1 MTTLFKTLKD
11 DWSISATVAGFL
23 AVLISYSGP
32 LIIFFQAAQKAE
44 VSNAMMVSWI
54 WGISIGAAV
63 AGIFLS
69 IKFKVPV
76 ITAWSAP
83 GTALLVTLFPHISL
97 NEAIAAYITT
107 AIVIF
112 FIGITG
118 YFDKLLKWIPQD
130 VAAGMMAGILF
141 QFGVGLF
148 TASDSMPIIVFSMLL
163 IFLIAKRLTPRYAM
177 IWVLITGIVLSLALG
192 KMNPVTF
199 DFNLAIPQWIT
210 PEWTWNATLNLTL
223 PLILVSL
230 TGQFL
235 PGMAIMRLSGYDT
248 PAKPII
254 TATSIAS
261 LAVACVGG
269 ITIVLASITAA
280 LCMGKDAHELK
291 EKRYI
296 AGIANGLFYILGGL
310 FAGSIVMLFSL
321 LPKELVAALAGLAL
335 LGAIAT
341 NISAAMKSDEHR
353 DAALITFLAT
363 ASGMHFLGLSSVFW
377 GICIGVIAHLIL
389 SKKPTLTPS
398 DTQFVPNVQALD
410 QPVQNIQLQN
420 IQPKDDRSSPQTTS
434 SSIISKAN
442 GS

>member
-1 MTTLFKTLKD
+1 MATLFKTLKN

-32 LIIFFQAAQKAE
+32 LIIFFQAAQRAH
-44 VSNAMMVSWI
+44 VSTDMMVSWI

-63 AGIFLS
+63 SGIYLS
-69 IKFKVPV
+69 IKYKTPV

-83 GTALLVTLFPHISL
+83 GTALLVTLFPNVSL
-97 NEAIAAYITT
+97 NEAVAAYITS

-112 FIGITG
+112 LIGITG

-141 QFGVGLF
+141 QFGIGLF
-148 TASDSMPIIVFSMLL
+148 TASDSMPFIVFSML
-163 IFLIAKRLTPRYAM
+163 IVFLIAKRLMPRYTM
-177 IWVLITGIVLSLALG
+177 IWVLAAGVLLSLILG
-192 KMNPVTF
+192 KMNPVDVSF
-199 DFNLAIPQWIT
+199 SLAIPQWIS
-210 PEWTWNATLNLTL
+210 PEWTWNSTLNLAV

-235 PGMAIMRLSGYDT
+235 PGMAIMKLSGYDT

-254 TATSIAS
+254 TVTSIAS

-296 AGIANGLFYILGGL
+296 AGIANGIFYILGGL

-341 NISAAMKSDEHR
+341 NISVAMKNDNQR

-363 ASGMHFLGLSSVFW
+363 ASGMHFLGLGSIFW
-377 GICIGVIAHLIL
+377 GICIGVIAHFI
-389 SKKPTLTPS
+389 LTP
-398 DTQFVPNVQALD
+398 
-410 QPVQNIQLQN
+410 
-420 IQPKDDRSSPQTTS
+420 RSTS
-434 SSIISKAN
+434 ATN
-442 GS
+442 

>member
-1 MTTLFKTLKD
+1 MATLFKTLKN

-32 LIIFFQAAQKAE
+32 LIIFFQAAQRAH
-44 VSNAMMVSWI
+44 VSTDMMVSWI

-63 AGIFLS
+63 SGIYLS
-69 IKFKVPV
+69 IKYKTPV

-83 GTALLVTLFPHISL
+83 GTALLVTLFPNVSL
-97 NEAIAAYITT
+97 NEAIAAYITS

-112 FIGITG
+112 LIGVTG

-141 QFGVGLF
+141 QFGIGLF
-148 TASDSMPIIVFSMLL
+148 TASDSMPFIVFSML
-163 IFLIAKRLTPRYAM
+163 IVFLIAKRLMPRYTM
-177 IWVLITGIVLSLALG
+177 IWVLAAGVLLSLILG
-192 KMNPVTF
+192 KMNPVDVSF
-199 DFNLAIPQWIT
+199 SLAIPKWID
-210 PEWTWNATLNLTL
+210 PEWTWNSTLNLAV

-235 PGMAIMRLSGYDT
+235 PGMAIMKLSGYDT

-254 TATSIAS
+254 TVTSIAS

-296 AGIANGLFYILGGL
+296 AGIANGIFYILGGL

-341 NISAAMKSDEHR
+341 NISVAMKNDNQR

-377 GICIGVIAHLIL
+377 GICIGVIAHFI
-389 SKKPTLTPS
+389 LTP
-398 DTQFVPNVQALD
+398 
-410 QPVQNIQLQN
+410 
-420 IQPKDDRSSPQTTS
+420 RSTS
-434 SSIISKAN
+434 AIN
-442 GS
+442 

>member
-1 MTTLFKTLKD
+1 MATLFKTLKN

-32 LIIFFQAAQKAE
+32 LIIFFQAAQRAH
-44 VSNAMMVSWI
+44 VSTDMMVSWI
-54 WGISIGAAV
+54 WGISIGAAIS
-63 AGIFLS
+63 GIYLS
-69 IKFKVPV
+69 IKYKTPV

-83 GTALLVTLFPHISL
+83 GTALLVTLFPNISL
-97 NEAIAAYITT
+97 NEAVAAYITST
-107 AIVIF
+107 IVIF
-112 FIGITG
+112 LIGITG

-141 QFGVGLF
+141 QFGISLF
-148 TASDSMPIIVFSMLL
+148 TASDSMPLIVFSML
-163 IFLIAKRLTPRYAM
+163 IVFLIAKRLMPRYTM
-177 IWVLITGIVLSLALG
+177 IWVLAAGVLLSLILG
-192 KMNPVTF
+192 KMNPV
-199 DFNLAIPQWIT
+199 DVSFNLAIPQWIS
-210 PEWTWNATLNLTL
+210 PEWTWNSTLNLAV

-235 PGMAIMRLSGYDT
+235 PGMAIMKLSGYDT

-296 AGIANGLFYILGGL
+296 AGIANGIFYILGGL

-341 NISAAMKSDEHR
+341 NISVAMKNDGQR
-353 DAALITFLAT
+353 DAALITFLAS

-377 GICIGVIAHLIL
+377 GICIGVIAHFIL
-389 SKKPTLTPS
+389 TLRSTPA
-398 DTQFVPNVQALD
+398 TN
-410 QPVQNIQLQN
+410 
-420 IQPKDDRSSPQTTS
+420 
-434 SSIISKAN
+434 
-442 GS
+442 

>member
-1 MTTLFKTLKD
+1 MTNLLKTLKD
-11 DWSISATVAGFL
+11 DWSLSATVAGFL

-32 LIIFFQAAQKAE
+32 LIIFFQAAQKAN
-44 VSNAMMVSWI
+44 VAPNMMISWI

-69 IKFKVPV
+69 IKYKVPV

-83 GTALLVTLFPHISL
+83 GTALLVTLFPNISL
-97 NEAIAAYITT
+97 HEAVAAYIT
-107 AIVIF
+107 AALVIL
-112 FIGITG
+112 FIGLSG
-118 YFDKLLKWIPQD
+118 YFDKLLKWIPPSI
-130 VAAGMMAGILF
+130 AAAMMAGILF
-141 QFGVGLF
+141 QFGLGLF
-148 TASDSMPIIVFSMLL
+148 TATDSMPLIVFGMVLV
-163 IFLIAKRLTPRYAM
+163 FLISKRVSPRYSM
-177 IWVLITGIVLSLALG
+177 VWVLLSGVLLSVLLG
-192 KMNPVTF
+192 KMNPVTV
-199 DFNLAIPQWIT
+199 DFSLAIPQWIS
-210 PEWTWNATLNLTL
+210 PEWSINGMLNFAI

-235 PGMAIMRLSGYDT
+235 PGMAIMKLSGYDT
-248 PAKPII
+248 SAKPII

-291 EKRYI
+291 DKRYI

-335 LGAIAT
+335 LGAIGT
-341 NISAAMKSDEHR
+341 NVSVAMKDESER

-377 GICIGVIAHLIL
+377 GICIGIIAHLLL
-389 SKKPTLTPS
+389 SKPKPEPA
-398 DTQFVPNVQALD
+398 VPHTISL
-410 QPVQNIQLQN
+410 
-420 IQPKDDRSSPQTTS
+420 SQTE
-434 SSIISKAN
+434 SK
-442 GS
+442 

>member
-1 MTTLFKTLKD
+1 MATLFKTLKN

-32 LIIFFQAAQKAE
+32 LIIFFQAAQRAH
-44 VSNAMMVSWI
+44 VSIDMMVSWI
-54 WGISIGAAV
+54 WGISIGAAIS
-63 AGIFLS
+63 GIYLS
-69 IKFKVPV
+69 IKYKTPV

-83 GTALLVTLFPHISL
+83 GTALLVTLFPNISL
-97 NEAIAAYITT
+97 NEAVAAYITS

-112 FIGITG
+112 LIGITG

-141 QFGVGLF
+141 QFGISLF
-148 TASDSMPIIVFSMLL
+148 TASDSMPLIVFSML
-163 IFLIAKRLTPRYAM
+163 IVFLIAKRLMPRYTM
-177 IWVLITGIVLSLALG
+177 IWVLAAGVLLSLILG
-192 KMNPVTF
+192 KMNPV
-199 DFNLAIPQWIT
+199 DVSFNLAIPQWIS
-210 PEWTWNATLNLTL
+210 PEWTWNSTLNLAV

-235 PGMAIMRLSGYDT
+235 PGMAIMKLSGYDT

-296 AGIANGLFYILGGL
+296 AGIANGIFYILGGL

-341 NISAAMKSDEHR
+341 NISVAMKNDGQR
-353 DAALITFLAT
+353 DAALITFLAS

-377 GICIGVIAHLIL
+377 GICIGVIAHFI
-389 SKKPTLTPS
+389 LTP
-398 DTQFVPNVQALD
+398 
-410 QPVQNIQLQN
+410 
-420 IQPKDDRSSPQTTS
+420 RSTPAT
-434 SSIISKAN
+434 N
-442 GS
+442 

>member
-1 MTTLFKTLKD
+1 MSRMEALPMATLFKTLKE

-32 LIIFFQAAQKAE
+32 LIIFFQAAQKAQ
-44 VSNAMMVSWI
+44 VSTTMMISWI

-63 AGIFLS
+63 AGIYLS
-69 IKFKVPV
+69 IRYKTPV

-97 NEAIAAYITT
+97 NEAVAAYITS
-107 AIVIF
+107 AVVIF
-112 FIGITG
+112 LIGITG

-141 QFGVGLF
+141 QFGLGLF
-148 TASDSMPIIVFSMLL
+148 TATDSMPMIVFGMLFV
-163 IFLIAKRLTPRYAM
+163 FLIAKRLTPRYAM
-177 IWVLITGIVLSLALG
+177 IWVLLSGVLLSLLLG
-192 KMNPVTF
+192 KINPVSVNF
-199 DFNLAIPQWIT
+199 QLAIPQFIG
-210 PEWTWNATLNLTL
+210 PEWTWNSTLNLAI

-230 TGQFL
+230 SGQFL
-235 PGMAIMRLSGYDT
+235 PGMAIMKLSGYDT

-254 TATSIAS
+254 SATSIAS

-296 AGIANGLFYILGGL
+296 AGIANGIFYILGGL

-321 LPKELVAALAGLAL
+321 LPKELIAALAGLAL

-341 NISAAMKSDEHR
+341 NISVAMKNEANR

-377 GICIGVIAHLIL
+377 GICIGIIAHLL
-389 SKKPTLTPS
+389 LNKPRQDTATQPS
-398 DTQFVPNVQALD
+398 TQRTN
-410 QPVQNIQLQN
+410 
-420 IQPKDDRSSPQTTS
+420 S
-434 SSIISKAN
+434 
-442 GS
+442 

>member
-1 MTTLFKTLKD
+1 MATLFKTLKN

-32 LIIFFQAAQKAE
+32 LIIFFQAAQRAH
-44 VSNAMMVSWI
+44 VSTDMMVSWI

-63 AGIFLS
+63 SGIYLS
-69 IKFKVPV
+69 IKYKTPV

-83 GTALLVTLFPHISL
+83 GTALLVTLFPNISL
-97 NEAIAAYITT
+97 NEAVAAYITS

-112 FIGITG
+112 LIGITG

-141 QFGVGLF
+141 QFGISLF
-148 TASDSMPIIVFSMLL
+148 TASDSMPLIVFSML
-163 IFLIAKRLTPRYAM
+163 IVFLIAKRLMPRYTM
-177 IWVLITGIVLSLALG
+177 IWVLAAGVLLSLILG
-192 KMNPVTF
+192 KMNPV
-199 DFNLAIPQWIT
+199 DVSFNLAIPQWIS
-210 PEWTWNATLNLTL
+210 PEWTWNSTLNLAV

-235 PGMAIMRLSGYDT
+235 PGMAIMKLSGYDT

-261 LAVACVGG
+261 LAVACTGG

-296 AGIANGLFYILGGL
+296 AGIANGIFYILGGL

-341 NISAAMKSDEHR
+341 NISVAMKNDGQR
-353 DAALITFLAT
+353 DAALITFLAS

-377 GICIGVIAHLIL
+377 GICIGVIAHFI
-389 SKKPTLTPS
+389 LTP
-398 DTQFVPNVQALD
+398 
-410 QPVQNIQLQN
+410 
-420 IQPKDDRSSPQTTS
+420 RSTPAT
-434 SSIISKAN
+434 N
-442 GS
+442 

>member
-1 MTTLFKTLKD
+1 MATLLKTLKN

-32 LIIFFQAAQKAE
+32 LIIFFQAAQRAH
-44 VSNAMMVSWI
+44 VSTDMMVSWI

-63 AGIFLS
+63 SGIYLS
-69 IKFKVPV
+69 IKYKTPV

-97 NEAIAAYITT
+97 NEAVAAYITS
-107 AIVIF
+107 AVVIF
-112 FIGITG
+112 LIGVTG

-141 QFGVGLF
+141 QFGIGLF
-148 TASDSMPIIVFSMLL
+148 TASDSMPFIVFSML
-163 IFLIAKRLTPRYAM
+163 IVFLIAKRLMPRYTM
-177 IWVLITGIVLSLALG
+177 IWVLAAGVLLSLILG
-192 KMNPVTF
+192 KMNPVDVSF
-199 DFNLAIPQWIT
+199 SLAIPQWIS
-210 PEWTWNATLNLTL
+210 PEWTWNSTLNLAV

-235 PGMAIMRLSGYDT
+235 PGMAIMKLSGYDT

-254 TATSIAS
+254 TVTSIAS

-296 AGIANGLFYILGGL
+296 AGIANGIFYILGGL

-341 NISAAMKSDEHR
+341 NISVAMRNESQR

-377 GICIGVIAHLIL
+377 GICIGVIAHFI
-389 SKKPTLTPS
+389 LTP
-398 DTQFVPNVQALD
+398 
-410 QPVQNIQLQN
+410 
-420 IQPKDDRSSPQTTS
+420 RSTPATH
-434 SSIISKAN
+434 
-442 GS
+442 

>member
-1 MTTLFKTLKD
+1 MATLFKTLKN

-32 LIIFFQAAQKAE
+32 LIIFFQAAQRAH
-44 VSNAMMVSWI
+44 VSTDMMVSWI

-63 AGIFLS
+63 SGIYLS
-69 IKFKVPV
+69 IKYKTPV

-83 GTALLVTLFPHISL
+83 GTALLVTLFPNISL
-97 NEAIAAYITT
+97 NEAVAAYITS

-112 FIGITG
+112 LIGITG

-141 QFGVGLF
+141 QFGISLF
-148 TASDSMPIIVFSMLL
+148 TASDSMPLIVFSMP
-163 IFLIAKRLTPRYAM
+163 IVFLIAKRLMPRYTM
-177 IWVLITGIVLSLALG
+177 IWVLAAGVLLSLILG
-192 KMNPVTF
+192 KMNPV
-199 DFNLAIPQWIT
+199 DVSFNLAIPQWIS
-210 PEWTWNATLNLTL
+210 PEWTWNSTLNLAV

-235 PGMAIMRLSGYDT
+235 PGMAIMKLSGYDT

-296 AGIANGLFYILGGL
+296 AGIANGIFYILGGL

-341 NISAAMKSDEHR
+341 NISVAMKNDGQR
-353 DAALITFLAT
+353 DAALITFLAS

-377 GICIGVIAHLIL
+377 GICIGVIAHFI
-389 SKKPTLTPS
+389 LTP
-398 DTQFVPNVQALD
+398 
-410 QPVQNIQLQN
+410 
-420 IQPKDDRSSPQTTS
+420 RSTPAT
-434 SSIISKAN
+434 N
-442 GS
+442 

>member
-1 MTTLFKTLKD
+1 MANLLRTLKD

-32 LIIFFQAAQKAE
+32 LIIFFQAAQQAH
-44 VSNAMMVSWI
+44 VSNAMMISWI

-63 AGIFLS
+63 AGIYLS
-69 IKFKVPV
+69 IKFKTPV

-83 GTALLVTLFPHISL
+83 GTALLVTLFPHVSL
-97 NEAIAAYITT
+97 NEAVAAYITT
-107 AIVIF
+107 AVVILI
-112 FIGITG
+112 IGITG

-141 QFGVGLF
+141 QFGLGLF
-148 TASDSMPIIVFSMLL
+148 TSTDTMPLIVFSML
-163 IFLIAKRLTPRYAM
+163 IVFLFAKRFTPRYAM
-177 IWVLITGIVLSLALG
+177 VWVLVAGVVLSLVFG
-192 KMNPVTF
+192 KMNPVDVNFT
-199 DFNLAIPQWIT
+199 LAIPQFIQ
-210 PEWTWNATLNLTL
+210 PEWTWDSTLNLAI

-235 PGMAIMRLSGYDT
+235 PGMAIMKLSGYDT

-254 TATSIAS
+254 TVTSIAS

-291 EKRYI
+291 DKRYI

-321 LPKELVAALAGLAL
+321 LPKELIAALAGLAL

-341 NISAAMKSDEHR
+341 NISVAMKNEAQR
-353 DAALITFLAT
+353 EAALITFLAT
-363 ASGMHFLGLSSVFW
+363 ASGMHFLGLNSVFW

-389 SKKPTLTPS
+389 TKRTSNTL
-398 DTQFVPNVQALD
+398 
-410 QPVQNIQLQN
+410 
-420 IQPKDDRSSPQTTS
+420 SPA
-434 SSIISKAN
+434 K
-442 GS
+442 

>member
-1 MTTLFKTLKD
+1 MTALLQTLKR

-32 LIIFFQAAQKAE
+32 LIIFFQAAQQAQVPTE
-44 VSNAMMVSWI
+44 MMASWI
-54 WGISIGAAV
+54 WGISIGAAL

-83 GTALLVTLFPHISL
+83 GTALLVTLFPQISL
-97 NEAIAAYITT
+97 NEAVAAYISS
-107 AIVIF
+107 AVVIF
-112 FIGITG
+112 IIGASG

-130 VAAGMMAGILF
+130 IAAAMMAGILF
-141 QFGVGLF
+141 QFGLGLF
-148 TASDSMPIIVFSMLL
+148 LATNSMPMIVFGMLAV
-163 IFLIAKRLTPRYAM
+163 FLFAKRLSPRYAM
-177 IWVLITGIVLSLALG
+177 VWVLFAGVALSLLLG
-192 KMNPVTF
+192 KMNPITM
-199 DFNLAIPQWIT
+199 DFSLAIPHFIQ
-210 PEWTWNATLNLTL
+210 PEWTWNSTLNLAL

-235 PGMAIMRLSGYDT
+235 PGMAIMKLSGYDT

-254 TATSIAS
+254 TTTSIAS

-296 AGIANGLFYILGGL
+296 AGIANGIFYILGGL

-335 LGAIAT
+335 LGAIGT
-341 NISAAMKSDEHR
+341 NISAAMKNETHR

-377 GICIGVIAHLIL
+377 GICIGLFAHLVLTKRSTEHATL
-389 SKKPTLTPS
+389 SS
-398 DTQFVPNVQALD
+398 TQ
-410 QPVQNIQLQN
+410 
-420 IQPKDDRSSPQTTS
+420 SSKS
-434 SSIISKAN
+434 
-442 GS
+442 

>member
-1 MTTLFKTLKD
+1 MANLLQTLKK

-32 LIIFFQAAQKAE
+32 LIIFFQAAQQTH
-44 VSNAMMVSWI
+44 VSNNMMISWI

-63 AGIFLS
+63 AGIYLS
-69 IKFKVPV
+69 IKFKTPV

-83 GTALLVTLFPHISL
+83 GTALLVTLFPHVSL
-97 NEAIAAYITT
+97 NEAVAAYITT
-107 AIVIF
+107 AVVILI
-112 FIGITG
+112 IGITG

-141 QFGVGLF
+141 QFGLGLF
-148 TASDSMPIIVFSMLL
+148 TATDRMPLIVFSMLL
-163 IFLIAKRLTPRYAM
+163 VFLLAKRLTPRYAM
-177 IWVLITGIVLSLALG
+177 VWVLVAGVILSLLLG
-192 KMNPVTF
+192 KMNPV
-199 DFNLAIPQWIT
+199 DVHFNLAIPQFIQ
-210 PEWTWNATLNLTL
+210 PEWTWDSTLNLAI

-235 PGMAIMRLSGYDT
+235 PGMAIMKLSGYDT

-254 TATSIAS
+254 TITSIAS

-296 AGIANGLFYILGGL
+296 AGIANGIFYILGGL

-341 NISAAMKSDEHR
+341 NISVAMKNETQR
-353 DAALITFLAT
+353 EAALITFLAT

-389 SKKPTLTPS
+389 TKRTPTLA
-398 DTQFVPNVQALD
+398 QAK
-410 QPVQNIQLQN
+410 QKTAQT
-420 IQPKDDRSSPQTTS
+420 DD
-434 SSIISKAN
+434 
-442 GS
+442 

>member
-1 MTTLFKTLKD
+1 MANLLQTLKE
-11 DWSISATVAGFL
+11 DWSLSATVAGFL

-32 LIIFFQAAQKAE
+32 LIIFFQAAQQAH
-44 VSNAMMVSWI
+44 VSTAMMISWI
-54 WGISIGAAV
+54 WGISIGAAI
-63 AGIFLS
+63 AGIYLS

-83 GTALLVTLFPHISL
+83 GTALLVTLFPHVSL
-97 NEAIAAYITT
+97 NEAVAAYLTT

-112 FIGITG
+112 IIGITG

-141 QFGVGLF
+141 QFGLGLF
-148 TASDSMPIIVFSMLL
+148 KATDSMPLIVFGMLL
-163 IFLIAKRLTPRYAM
+163 VFLIAKRFTPRYAM
-177 IWVLITGIVLSLALG
+177 LWVLVSGVALSLIMG
-192 KMNPVTF
+192 KMNPVTV
-199 DFNLAIPQWIT
+199 DFSLAIPQFIM
-210 PEWTWNATLNLTL
+210 PEWTLNSTLNLAL

-254 TATSIAS
+254 AVTSIAS
-261 LAVACVGG
+261 FAVACVGG

-291 EKRYI
+291 DKRYI
-296 AGIANGLFYILGGL
+296 AGIANGIFYILGGL

-341 NISAAMKSDEHR
+341 NISVAMKNEAQR
-353 DAALITFLAT
+353 EAALITFLAT

-377 GICIGVIAHLIL
+377 GICIGVLAHLIL
-389 SKKPTLTPS
+389 NK
-398 DTQFVPNVQALD
+398 
-410 QPVQNIQLQN
+410 
-420 IQPKDDRSSPQTTS
+420 RHTS
-434 SSIISKAN
+434 S
-442 GS
+442 

>member
-1 MTTLFKTLKD
+1 MTTLLKILKN

-32 LIIFFQAAQKAE
+32 LIIFFQAAQRAH
-44 VSNAMMVSWI
+44 VSTDMMVSWI

-63 AGIFLS
+63 SGIYLS
-69 IKFKVPV
+69 IKYKTPV

-83 GTALLVTLFPHISL
+83 GTALLVTLFPNVSL
-97 NEAIAAYITT
+97 NEAVAAYITS

-112 FIGITG
+112 LIGVTG

-130 VAAGMMAGILF
+130 VATGMMAGILF
-141 QFGVGLF
+141 QFGIGLF
-148 TASDSMPIIVFSMLL
+148 TASDSMPFIVFSML
-163 IFLIAKRLTPRYAM
+163 IVFLIAKRLMPRYTM
-177 IWVLITGIVLSLALG
+177 IWVLAAGVLLSLMLG
-192 KMNPVTF
+192 KMNPVDVSF
-199 DFNLAIPQWIT
+199 SLAIPQWIS
-210 PEWTWNATLNLTL
+210 PEWTWNSTLNLAV

-235 PGMAIMRLSGYDT
+235 PGMAIMKLSGYDT

-254 TATSIAS
+254 TVTSIAS
-261 LAVACVGG
+261 LAVACIGG

-296 AGIANGLFYILGGL
+296 AGIANGIFYILGGL

-341 NISAAMKSDEHR
+341 NISVAMKNDNQR

-377 GICIGVIAHLIL
+377 GICIGVIAHFI
-389 SKKPTLTPS
+389 LTP
-398 DTQFVPNVQALD
+398 
-410 QPVQNIQLQN
+410 
-420 IQPKDDRSSPQTTS
+420 RSTPAT
-434 SSIISKAN
+434 N
-442 GS
+442 

>member
-1 MTTLFKTLKD
+1 MATLLKTLKN

-32 LIIFFQAAQKAE
+32 LIIFFQAAQRAH
-44 VSNAMMVSWI
+44 VSTDMMVSWI

-63 AGIFLS
+63 SGIYLS
-69 IKFKVPV
+69 IKYKTPV

-83 GTALLVTLFPHISL
+83 GTALLVTLFPNVSL
-97 NEAIAAYITT
+97 NEAVAAYITS

-112 FIGITG
+112 LIGVTG

-141 QFGVGLF
+141 QFGIGLF
-148 TASDSMPIIVFSMLL
+148 TASDSMPFIVFSML
-163 IFLIAKRLTPRYAM
+163 IVFLIAKRLMPRYTM
-177 IWVLITGIVLSLALG
+177 IWVLAAGVLLSLILG
-192 KMNPVTF
+192 KMNPVDVSF
-199 DFNLAIPQWIT
+199 SLAIPEWIS
-210 PEWTWNATLNLTL
+210 PEWTWNSTLNLAI

-235 PGMAIMRLSGYDT
+235 PGMAIMKLSGYNT

-254 TATSIAS
+254 TVTSIAS

-296 AGIANGLFYILGGL
+296 AGIANGIFYILGGL

-341 NISAAMKSDEHR
+341 NISVAMKNDSQR

-377 GICIGVIAHLIL
+377 GICIGVIAHFI
-389 SKKPTLTPS
+389 LTP
-398 DTQFVPNVQALD
+398 
-410 QPVQNIQLQN
+410 
-420 IQPKDDRSSPQTTS
+420 RSTPAT
-434 SSIISKAN
+434 N
-442 GS
+442 

>member
-1 MTTLFKTLKD
+1 MATLFKTLKN

-32 LIIFFQAAQKAE
+32 LIIFFQAAQRAH
-44 VSNAMMVSWI
+44 VSTDMMVSWI

-63 AGIFLS
+63 SGIYLS
-69 IKFKVPV
+69 IKYKTPV

-83 GTALLVTLFPHISL
+83 GTALLVTLFPNVSL
-97 NEAIAAYITT
+97 NEAVAAYITS

-112 FIGITG
+112 LIGITG

-141 QFGVGLF
+141 QFGIGLF
-148 TASDSMPIIVFSMLL
+148 TASDSMPFIVFSML
-163 IFLIAKRLTPRYAM
+163 IVFLIAKRLMPRYTM
-177 IWVLITGIVLSLALG
+177 IWVLAAGVLLSLFLG
-192 KMNPVTF
+192 KMNPVDVSF
-199 DFNLAIPQWIT
+199 SLAIPQWIS
-210 PEWTWNATLNLTL
+210 PEWTWNSTLNLAV

-235 PGMAIMRLSGYDT
+235 PGMAIMKLSGYDT

-254 TATSIAS
+254 TVTSIAS

-296 AGIANGLFYILGGL
+296 AGIANGIFYILGGL

-341 NISAAMKSDEHR
+341 NISVAMKNDSQR

-377 GICIGVIAHLIL
+377 GICIGVIAHFI
-389 SKKPTLTPS
+389 LTP
-398 DTQFVPNVQALD
+398 
-410 QPVQNIQLQN
+410 
-420 IQPKDDRSSPQTTS
+420 RSTPAT
-434 SSIISKAN
+434 N
-442 GS
+442 

>member
-1 MTTLFKTLKD
+1 MATLLKTLKN

-32 LIIFFQAAQKAE
+32 LIIFFQAAQRAH
-44 VSNAMMVSWI
+44 VSTDMMVSWI
-54 WGISIGAAV
+54 WGVSIGAAV
-63 AGIFLS
+63 SGIYLS
-69 IKFKVPV
+69 IKYKTPV

-83 GTALLVTLFPHISL
+83 GTALLVTLFPNVSL
-97 NEAIAAYITT
+97 NEAVAAYITS

-112 FIGITG
+112 LIGVTG

-141 QFGVGLF
+141 QFGISLF
-148 TASDSMPIIVFSMLL
+148 TASDSMPFIVFSML
-163 IFLIAKRLTPRYAM
+163 IVFLIAKRLMPRYTM
-177 IWVLITGIVLSLALG
+177 IWVLAAGVLLSLILG
-192 KMNPVTF
+192 KMNPVDVSF
-199 DFNLAIPQWIT
+199 SLAIPQWIS
-210 PEWTWNATLNLTL
+210 PEWTWNSTLNLAI

-235 PGMAIMRLSGYDT
+235 PGMAIMKLSGYDT

-254 TATSIAS
+254 TVTSIAS
-261 LAVACVGG
+261 LAVACIGG

-296 AGIANGLFYILGGL
+296 AGIANGIFYILGGL

-341 NISAAMKSDEHR
+341 NISVAMKNDSQR

-377 GICIGVIAHLIL
+377 GICIGVIAHFI
-389 SKKPTLTPS
+389 LTP
-398 DTQFVPNVQALD
+398 
-410 QPVQNIQLQN
+410 
-420 IQPKDDRSSPQTTS
+420 RSTPAT
-434 SSIISKAN
+434 N
-442 GS
+442 

>member
-1 MTTLFKTLKD
+1 MATLLKTLKN

-32 LIIFFQAAQKAE
+32 LIIFFQAAQRAH
-44 VSNAMMVSWI
+44 VSTDMMVSWI

-63 AGIFLS
+63 SGIYLS
-69 IKFKVPV
+69 IKYKTPV

-83 GTALLVTLFPHISL
+83 GTALLVTLFPNVSL
-97 NEAIAAYITT
+97 NEAVAAYITS

-112 FIGITG
+112 LIGVTG

-141 QFGVGLF
+141 QFGIGLF
-148 TASDSMPIIVFSMLL
+148 TASDSMPFIVFSML
-163 IFLIAKRLTPRYAM
+163 IVFLIAKRLMPRYTM
-177 IWVLITGIVLSLALG
+177 IWVLAAGVLLSLILG
-192 KMNPVTF
+192 KMNPVDVSF
-199 DFNLAIPQWIT
+199 SLAIPQWIS
-210 PEWTWNATLNLTL
+210 PEWTWNSTLNLAV

-235 PGMAIMRLSGYDT
+235 PGMAIMKLSGYDT

-254 TATSIAS
+254 TVTSIAS

-296 AGIANGLFYILGGL
+296 AGIANGIFYILGGL

-341 NISAAMKSDEHR
+341 NISVAMKNDNQR

-377 GICIGVIAHLIL
+377 GICIGVIAHFI
-389 SKKPTLTPS
+389 LTP
-398 DTQFVPNVQALD
+398 
-410 QPVQNIQLQN
+410 
-420 IQPKDDRSSPQTTS
+420 RSTPTT
-434 SSIISKAN
+434 N
-442 GS
+442 

>member
-1 MTTLFKTLKD
+1 MATLLKTLKN

-32 LIIFFQAAQKAE
+32 LIIFFQAAQRAH
-44 VSNAMMVSWI
+44 VSTDMMVSWI

-63 AGIFLS
+63 SGIYLS
-69 IKFKVPV
+69 IKYKTPV

-83 GTALLVTLFPHISL
+83 GTALLVTLFPNVSL
-97 NEAIAAYITT
+97 NEAVAAYITS

-112 FIGITG
+112 LIGVTG

-141 QFGVGLF
+141 QFGIGLF
-148 TASDSMPIIVFSMLL
+148 TASDSMPFIVFSML
-163 IFLIAKRLTPRYAM
+163 IVFLIAKRLMPRYTM
-177 IWVLITGIVLSLALG
+177 IWVLAAGVLLSLILG
-192 KMNPVTF
+192 KMNPV
-199 DFNLAIPQWIT
+199 DVSFNLAIPQWIS
-210 PEWTWNATLNLTL
+210 PEWTWNSTLNLAV

-235 PGMAIMRLSGYDT
+235 PGMAIMKLSGYDT

-254 TATSIAS
+254 TVTSIAS

-296 AGIANGLFYILGGL
+296 AGIANGIFYILGGL

-341 NISAAMKSDEHR
+341 NISVAMKNDSQR
-353 DAALITFLAT
+353 DAALITLLAT

-377 GICIGVIAHLIL
+377 GICIGVIAHFI
-389 SKKPTLTPS
+389 LTP
-398 DTQFVPNVQALD
+398 
-410 QPVQNIQLQN
+410 
-420 IQPKDDRSSPQTTS
+420 RSTS
-434 SSIISKAN
+434 ATN
-442 GS
+442 

>member
-1 MTTLFKTLKD
+1 MATLFKTLKN

-32 LIIFFQAAQKAE
+32 LIIFFQAAQRAH
-44 VSNAMMVSWI
+44 VSTDMMVSWI

-63 AGIFLS
+63 SGIYLS
-69 IKFKVPV
+69 IKYKTPV

-83 GTALLVTLFPHISL
+83 GTALLVTLFPNISL
-97 NEAIAAYITT
+97 NEAVAAYITS

-112 FIGITG
+112 LFGITG

-141 QFGVGLF
+141 QFGISLF
-148 TASDSMPIIVFSMLL
+148 TASDSMPLIVFSML
-163 IFLIAKRLTPRYAM
+163 IVFLIAKRLMPRYTM
-177 IWVLITGIVLSLALG
+177 IWVLAAGVLLSLILG
-192 KMNPVTF
+192 KMNPV
-199 DFNLAIPQWIT
+199 DVSFNLAIPQWIS
-210 PEWTWNATLNLTL
+210 PEWTWNSTLNLAV

-235 PGMAIMRLSGYDT
+235 PGMAIMKLSGYDT

-296 AGIANGLFYILGGL
+296 AGIANGIFYILGGL

-341 NISAAMKSDEHR
+341 NISVAMKNDGQR
-353 DAALITFLAT
+353 DAALITFLAS

-377 GICIGVIAHLIL
+377 GICIGVIAHFI
-389 SKKPTLTPS
+389 LTP
-398 DTQFVPNVQALD
+398 
-410 QPVQNIQLQN
+410 
-420 IQPKDDRSSPQTTS
+420 RSTPAT
-434 SSIISKAN
+434 N
-442 GS
+442 

>member
-1 MTTLFKTLKD
+1 MATLLKTLKN

-32 LIIFFQAAQKAE
+32 LIIFFQAAQRAH
-44 VSNAMMVSWI
+44 VSTDMMVSWI
-54 WGISIGAAV
+54 WGISIGAAIS
-63 AGIFLS
+63 GIYLS
-69 IKFKVPV
+69 IKYKTPV

-83 GTALLVTLFPHISL
+83 GTALLVTLFPNVSL
-97 NEAIAAYITT
+97 NEAVAAYITS

-112 FIGITG
+112 LIGFTG

-141 QFGVGLF
+141 QFGIGLF
-148 TASDSMPIIVFSMLL
+148 TASDSMPFIVFSML
-163 IFLIAKRLTPRYAM
+163 IVFLIAKRLMPRYTM
-177 IWVLITGIVLSLALG
+177 IWVLAAGVLLSLILG
-192 KMNPVTF
+192 KMNPVDVSF
-199 DFNLAIPQWIT
+199 SLAIPQWIS
-210 PEWTWNATLNLTL
+210 PEWTWNSTLNLAV

-235 PGMAIMRLSGYDT
+235 PGMAIMKLSGYDT

-254 TATSIAS
+254 TVTSIAS

-296 AGIANGLFYILGGL
+296 AGIANGIFYILGGL

-341 NISAAMKSDEHR
+341 NISVAMKNDNQR

-377 GICIGVIAHLIL
+377 GICIGVIAHFI
-389 SKKPTLTPS
+389 LTP
-398 DTQFVPNVQALD
+398 
-410 QPVQNIQLQN
+410 
-420 IQPKDDRSSPQTTS
+420 RSTPTT
-434 SSIISKAN
+434 N
-442 GS
+442 

>member
-1 MTTLFKTLKD
+1 MATLFKTLKN

-32 LIIFFQAAQKAE
+32 LIIIFQAAQRAH
-44 VSNAMMVSWI
+44 VSTDMMVSWI

-63 AGIFLS
+63 SGIYLS
-69 IKFKVPV
+69 IKYKTPV

-83 GTALLVTLFPHISL
+83 GTALLVTLFPNISL
-97 NEAIAAYITT
+97 NEAVAAYITS

-112 FIGITG
+112 LIGITG

-141 QFGVGLF
+141 QFGISLF
-148 TASDSMPIIVFSMLL
+148 TASDSMPLIVFSML
-163 IFLIAKRLTPRYAM
+163 IVFLIAKRLMPRYTM
-177 IWVLITGIVLSLALG
+177 IWVLAAGVLLSLILG
-192 KMNPVTF
+192 KMNPV
-199 DFNLAIPQWIT
+199 DVSFNLAIPQWIS
-210 PEWTWNATLNLTL
+210 PEWTWNSTLNLAV

-235 PGMAIMRLSGYDT
+235 PGMAIMKLSGYDT

-261 LAVACVGG
+261 LAVACIGG

-296 AGIANGLFYILGGL
+296 AGIANGIFYILGGL

-341 NISAAMKSDEHR
+341 NISVAMKNDSQR

-377 GICIGVIAHLIL
+377 GICIGVIAHFI
-389 SKKPTLTPS
+389 LTP
-398 DTQFVPNVQALD
+398 
-410 QPVQNIQLQN
+410 
-420 IQPKDDRSSPQTTS
+420 RSTPAT
-434 SSIISKAN
+434 N
-442 GS
+442 

>member
-1 MTTLFKTLKD
+1 MATLFKTLKE

-32 LIIFFQAAQKAE
+32 LIIFFQAAQQAQ
-44 VSNAMMVSWI
+44 VSPTMMISWI

-83 GTALLVTLFPHISL
+83 GTALLVTLFPNISL
-97 NEAIAAYITT
+97 NEAVAAYITS
-107 AIVIF
+107 AVVIF
-112 FIGITG
+112 LIGISG
-118 YFDKLLKWIPQD
+118 YFDKLLKWIPQS

-141 QFGVGLF
+141 QFGLGLF
-148 TASDSMPIIVFSMLL
+148 SATNSMPIIVFSMLFV
-163 IFLIAKRLTPRYAM
+163 FLVAKRISPRYSM
-177 IWVLITGIVLSLALG
+177 LWVLLSGVALSFG
-192 KMNPVTF
+192 LGEMNAVSL
-199 DFNLAIPQWIT
+199 DFQLAIPQFIS
-210 PEWTWNATLNLTL
+210 PEWTWHSTLNLAL

-235 PGMAIMRLSGYDT
+235 PGMAIMKLSGYDM

-254 TATSIAS
+254 TTTSIAS

-296 AGIANGLFYILGGL
+296 AGVANGIFYILGGL
-310 FAGSIVMLFSL
+310 FAGSIVLLFSL

-335 LGAIAT
+335 LGAIST
-341 NISAAMKSDEHR
+341 NIAVAMKDEYQR
-353 DAALITFLAT
+353 DSALITFLAT

-377 GICIGVIAHLIL
+377 GIVIGLTAHLIL
-389 SKKPTLTPS
+389 TKRSPEVSALASTPS
-398 DTQFVPNVQALD
+398 SNP
-410 QPVQNIQLQN
+410 
-420 IQPKDDRSSPQTTS
+420 SSKS
-434 SSIISKAN
+434 
-442 GS
+442 

>member
-1 MTTLFKTLKD
+1 MATLFKTLKN

-32 LIIFFQAAQKAE
+32 LIIFFQAAQRAY
-44 VSNAMMVSWI
+44 VSTDMMVSWI

-63 AGIFLS
+63 SGIYLS
-69 IKFKVPV
+69 IKYKTPV

-83 GTALLVTLFPHISL
+83 GTALLVTLFPNISL
-97 NEAIAAYITT
+97 NEAVAAYISS

-112 FIGITG
+112 LIGITG

-141 QFGVGLF
+141 QFGISLF
-148 TASDSMPIIVFSMLL
+148 TASDSMPLIVFSML
-163 IFLIAKRLTPRYAM
+163 IVFLIAKRLMPRYTM
-177 IWVLITGIVLSLALG
+177 IWVLAAGVLLSLILG
-192 KMNPVTF
+192 KMNPV
-199 DFNLAIPQWIT
+199 DVSFNLAIPQWIS
-210 PEWTWNATLNLTL
+210 PEWTWNSTLNLAV

-235 PGMAIMRLSGYDT
+235 PGMAIMKLSGYDT

-296 AGIANGLFYILGGL
+296 AGIANGIFYILGGL

-341 NISAAMKSDEHR
+341 NISVAMKNDGQR
-353 DAALITFLAT
+353 DAALITFLAS

-377 GICIGVIAHLIL
+377 GICIGVIAHFI
-389 SKKPTLTPS
+389 LTP
-398 DTQFVPNVQALD
+398 
-410 QPVQNIQLQN
+410 
-420 IQPKDDRSSPQTTS
+420 RSTPAT
-434 SSIISKAN
+434 N
-442 GS
+442 

>member
-1 MTTLFKTLKD
+1 MATLFKTLKN

-32 LIIFFQAAQKAE
+32 LIIFFQAAQRAH
-44 VSNAMMVSWI
+44 VSTDMMVSWI

-63 AGIFLS
+63 SGIYLS
-69 IKFKVPV
+69 IKYKTPV

-83 GTALLVTLFPHISL
+83 GTALLVTLFPNISL
-97 NEAIAAYITT
+97 NEAVAAYITS

-112 FIGITG
+112 LIGVTG

-141 QFGVGLF
+141 QFGISLF
-148 TASDSMPIIVFSMLL
+148 TASDSMPLIVFSML
-163 IFLIAKRLTPRYAM
+163 IVFLVAKRLMPRYTM
-177 IWVLITGIVLSLALG
+177 IWVLAAGVLLSLILG
-192 KMNPVTF
+192 KMNPV
-199 DFNLAIPQWIT
+199 DVSFNLAIPQWIS
-210 PEWTWNATLNLTL
+210 PEWTWNSTLNLAV

-235 PGMAIMRLSGYDT
+235 PGMAIMKISGYDT

-261 LAVACVGG
+261 LAVACIGG

-296 AGIANGLFYILGGL
+296 AGIANGIFYILGGL

-341 NISAAMKSDEHR
+341 NISVAMKNDGQR
-353 DAALITFLAT
+353 DAALITFLAS

-377 GICIGVIAHLIL
+377 GICIGVIAHFI
-389 SKKPTLTPS
+389 LTP
-398 DTQFVPNVQALD
+398 
-410 QPVQNIQLQN
+410 
-420 IQPKDDRSSPQTTS
+420 RSTPAT
-434 SSIISKAN
+434 N
-442 GS
+442 

>member
-1 MTTLFKTLKD
+1 MEIRVNPDLLYIWINNMICMEAIGHGNPVQDIKN

-32 LIIFFQAAQKAE
+32 LIIFFQAAQRAH
-44 VSNAMMVSWI
+44 VSTDMMVSWI

-63 AGIFLS
+63 SGIYLS
-69 IKFKVPV
+69 IKYKTPV

-83 GTALLVTLFPHISL
+83 GTALLVTLFPNISL
-97 NEAIAAYITT
+97 NEAVAAYITS

-112 FIGITG
+112 LIGITG

-141 QFGVGLF
+141 QFGISLF
-148 TASDSMPIIVFSMLL
+148 TASDSMPLIVFSML
-163 IFLIAKRLTPRYAM
+163 IVFLIAKRLMPRYTM
-177 IWVLITGIVLSLALG
+177 IWVLAAGVLLSLILG
-192 KMNPVTF
+192 KMNPV
-199 DFNLAIPQWIT
+199 DVSFNLAIPQWIS
-210 PEWTWNATLNLTL
+210 PEWTWNSTLNLAV

-235 PGMAIMRLSGYDT
+235 PGMAIMKLSGYDT

-296 AGIANGLFYILGGL
+296 AGIANGIFYILGGL

-341 NISAAMKSDEHR
+341 NISVAMKNDGQR
-353 DAALITFLAT
+353 DAALITFLAS

-377 GICIGVIAHLIL
+377 GICIGVIAHFI
-389 SKKPTLTPS
+389 LTP
-398 DTQFVPNVQALD
+398 
-410 QPVQNIQLQN
+410 
-420 IQPKDDRSSPQTTS
+420 RSTPAT
-434 SSIISKAN
+434 N
-442 GS
+442 

>member
-1 MTTLFKTLKD
+1 MATLFKTLKN

-32 LIIFFQAAQKAE
+32 LIIFFQAAQRAH
-44 VSNAMMVSWI
+44 VSTDMMVSWI

-63 AGIFLS
+63 SGIYLS
-69 IKFKVPV
+69 IKYKTPV

-83 GTALLVTLFPHISL
+83 GTALLVTLFPNVSL
-97 NEAIAAYITT
+97 NEAVAAYITS

-112 FIGITG
+112 LIGVTG

-141 QFGVGLF
+141 QFGIGLF
-148 TASDSMPIIVFSMLL
+148 TASDSMPFIVFSML
-163 IFLIAKRLTPRYAM
+163 IVFLIAKRLMPRYTM
-177 IWVLITGIVLSLALG
+177 IWVLAAGVLLSLILG
-192 KMNPVTF
+192 KMNPVDVSF
-199 DFNLAIPQWIT
+199 SLAIPQWIS
-210 PEWTWNATLNLTL
+210 PEWTWNSTLNLAV

-235 PGMAIMRLSGYDT
+235 PGMAIMKLSGYDT

-254 TATSIAS
+254 TVTSIAS
-261 LAVACVGG
+261 LAVASIGG

-296 AGIANGLFYILGGL
+296 AGIANGIFYILGGL

-341 NISAAMKSDEHR
+341 NISVAMKNDSQR

-377 GICIGVIAHLIL
+377 GIFIGVIAHFI
-389 SKKPTLTPS
+389 LTP
-398 DTQFVPNVQALD
+398 
-410 QPVQNIQLQN
+410 
-420 IQPKDDRSSPQTTS
+420 RSTPTT
-434 SSIISKAN
+434 N
-442 GS
+442 

>member
-1 MTTLFKTLKD
+1 MATLFKTLKN

-32 LIIFFQAAQKAE
+32 LIIFFQAAQRAH
-44 VSNAMMVSWI
+44 VSTDMMVSWI

-63 AGIFLS
+63 SGIYLS
-69 IKFKVPV
+69 IKYKTPV

-83 GTALLVTLFPHISL
+83 GTALLVTLFPNISL
-97 NEAIAAYITT
+97 NEAVAAYITS

-112 FIGITG
+112 LIGITG

-141 QFGVGLF
+141 QFGISLF
-148 TASDSMPIIVFSMLL
+148 TASDSMPLIVFSML
-163 IFLIAKRLTPRYAM
+163 IVFLIAKRLMPRYTM
-177 IWVLITGIVLSLALG
+177 IWVLAAGVLLSLILG
-192 KMNPVTF
+192 KMNPV
-199 DFNLAIPQWIT
+199 DVNFNLAIPQWIS
-210 PEWTWNATLNLTL
+210 PEWTWNSTLNLAV

-235 PGMAIMRLSGYDT
+235 PGMAIMKLSGYDT

-296 AGIANGLFYILGGL
+296 AGIANGIFYILGGL

-341 NISAAMKSDEHR
+341 NISVAMKNDGQR
-353 DAALITFLAT
+353 DAALITFLAS

-377 GICIGVIAHLIL
+377 GICIGVIAHFI
-389 SKKPTLTPS
+389 LTP
-398 DTQFVPNVQALD
+398 
-410 QPVQNIQLQN
+410 
-420 IQPKDDRSSPQTTS
+420 RSTP
-434 SSIISKAN
+434 A
-442 GS
+442 

>member
-1 MTTLFKTLKD
+1 MATLLKTLKN

-32 LIIFFQAAQKAE
+32 LIIFFQAAQRAH
-44 VSNAMMVSWI
+44 VSTDMMVSWI

-63 AGIFLS
+63 SGIYLS
-69 IKFKVPV
+69 IKYKTPV

-83 GTALLVTLFPHISL
+83 GTALLVTLFPNISL
-97 NEAIAAYITT
+97 NEAVAAYITS

-112 FIGITG
+112 LIGVTG

-141 QFGVGLF
+141 QFGIGLF
-148 TASDSMPIIVFSMLL
+148 TASDSMPFIVFSML
-163 IFLIAKRLTPRYAM
+163 IVFLIAKRLMPRYTM
-177 IWVLITGIVLSLALG
+177 IWVLAAGVLLSLFLG
-192 KMNPVTF
+192 KMNPV
-199 DFNLAIPQWIT
+199 DVSFNLAIPQWIS
-210 PEWTWNATLNLTL
+210 PEWTWNSTLNLAV

-235 PGMAIMRLSGYDT
+235 PGMAIMKLSGYDT

-254 TATSIAS
+254 TVTSIAS

-296 AGIANGLFYILGGL
+296 AGIANGIFYILGGL

-321 LPKELVAALAGLAL
+321 LPKELVAALAGLVL

-341 NISAAMKSDEHR
+341 NISVAMKNDSQR

-363 ASGMHFLGLSSVFW
+363 ASSMHFLGLSSVFW
-377 GICIGVIAHLIL
+377 GICIGVIAHFI
-389 SKKPTLTPS
+389 LTP
-398 DTQFVPNVQALD
+398 
-410 QPVQNIQLQN
+410 
-420 IQPKDDRSSPQTTS
+420 RSTPTT
-434 SSIISKAN
+434 N
-442 GS
+442 

>member
-1 MTTLFKTLKD
+1 MATLLKTLKD

-32 LIIFFQAAQKAE
+32 LIIFFQAAQKAQ
-44 VSNAMMVSWI
+44 VSSAMMISWI

-69 IKFKVPV
+69 IKYKVPI

-83 GTALLVTLFPHISL
+83 GTALLVALFPHISL
-97 NEAIAAYITT
+97 NEAVAAYITS
-107 AIVIF
+107 AVVIF
-112 FIGITG
+112 LVGITG
-118 YFDKLLKWIPQD
+118 YFDKLLRWIPQD

-141 QFGVGLF
+141 QFGLGLF
-148 TASDSMPIIVFSMLL
+148 TASDSMPTIVFGMLAV
-163 IFLIAKRLTPRYAM
+163 FLVAKRLVPRYAM
-177 IWVLITGIVLSLALG
+177 VWVLVCGVGLSLFLG
-192 KMNPVTF
+192 KMNPVDVHF
-199 DFNLAIPQWIT
+199 SLAIPQFIRPQWS
-210 PEWTWNATLNLTL
+210 WNSTLNLAI

-230 TGQFL
+230 SGQFL
-235 PGMAIMRLSGYDT
+235 PGMAMMKISGYDT

-296 AGIANGLFYILGGL
+296 AGIANGIFYILGGL

-335 LGAIAT
+335 LGAIGT
-341 NISAAMKSDEHR
+341 NITVAMKSDAHR

-377 GICIGVIAHLIL
+377 GICIGVIAHLVL
-389 SKKPTLTPS
+389 SKPAAKTT
-398 DTQFVPNVQALD
+398 A
-410 QPVQNIQLQN
+410 
-420 IQPKDDRSSPQTTS
+420 TS
-434 SSIISKAN
+434 ST
-442 GS
+442 

>member
-1 MTTLFKTLKD
+1 MATLFKTLKN

-32 LIIFFQAAQKAE
+32 LIIFFQAAQRAH
-44 VSNAMMVSWI
+44 VSTDMMVSWI
-54 WGISIGAAV
+54 WGISIGAAIS
-63 AGIFLS
+63 GIYLS
-69 IKFKVPV
+69 IKYKTPV

-83 GTALLVTLFPHISL
+83 GTALLVTLFPNISL
-97 NEAIAAYITT
+97 NEAVAAYITS

-112 FIGITG
+112 LIGITG

-141 QFGVGLF
+141 QFGISLF
-148 TASDSMPIIVFSMLL
+148 TASDSMPLIVFSML
-163 IFLIAKRLTPRYAM
+163 IVFLITKRLMPRYTM
-177 IWVLITGIVLSLALG
+177 IWVLAAGVLLSLILG
-192 KMNPVTF
+192 KMNPVDVSF
-199 DFNLAIPQWIT
+199 SLAIPQWIS
-210 PEWTWNATLNLTL
+210 PEWTWNSTLNLAV

-235 PGMAIMRLSGYDT
+235 PGMAIMKLSGYDT

-296 AGIANGLFYILGGL
+296 AGIANGIFYILGGL

-341 NISAAMKSDEHR
+341 NISVAMKNDGQR
-353 DAALITFLAT
+353 DAALITFLAS

-377 GICIGVIAHLIL
+377 GICIGVIAHFI
-389 SKKPTLTPS
+389 LTP
-398 DTQFVPNVQALD
+398 
-410 QPVQNIQLQN
+410 
-420 IQPKDDRSSPQTTS
+420 RSTPAT
-434 SSIISKAN
+434 N
-442 GS
+442 

>member
-1 MTTLFKTLKD
+1 MATLFKTLKN

-32 LIIFFQAAQKAE
+32 LIIFFQAAQRAH
-44 VSNAMMVSWI
+44 VSTDMMVSWI

-63 AGIFLS
+63 SGIYLS
-69 IKFKVPV
+69 IKYKTPV

-83 GTALLVTLFPHISL
+83 GTALLVTLFPNISL
-97 NEAIAAYITT
+97 NEAVAAYITS

-112 FIGITG
+112 LIGITG

-141 QFGVGLF
+141 QFGISLF
-148 TASDSMPIIVFSMLL
+148 TASDSMPLIVFSML
-163 IFLIAKRLTPRYAM
+163 IVFLIAKRLMPRYTM
-177 IWVLITGIVLSLALG
+177 IWVLAAGVLLSLILG
-192 KMNPVTF
+192 KMNPV
-199 DFNLAIPQWIT
+199 DVNFNLAIPQWIS
-210 PEWTWNATLNLTL
+210 PEWTWNSTLNLAV

-235 PGMAIMRLSGYDT
+235 PGMAIMKLSGYDT

-296 AGIANGLFYILGGL
+296 AGIANGIFYILGGL

-341 NISAAMKSDEHR
+341 NISVAMKNDGQR
-353 DAALITFLAT
+353 DAALITFLAS

-377 GICIGVIAHLIL
+377 GICIGVIAHFI
-389 SKKPTLTPS
+389 LTPRS
-398 DTQFVPNVQALD
+398 TPALSL
-410 QPVQNIQLQN
+410 IH
-420 IQPKDDRSSPQTTS
+420 I
-434 SSIISKAN
+434 
-442 GS
+442 

>member
-1 MTTLFKTLKD
+1 MATLLKTLKN

-32 LIIFFQAAQKAE
+32 LIIFFQAAQRAH
-44 VSNAMMVSWI
+44 VSTDMMVSWI

-63 AGIFLS
+63 SGIYLS
-69 IKFKVPV
+69 IKYKTPV

-83 GTALLVTLFPHISL
+83 GTALLVTLFPNVSL
-97 NEAIAAYITT
+97 NEAIAAYITS

-112 FIGITG
+112 LIGVTG

-141 QFGVGLF
+141 QFGIGLF
-148 TASDSMPIIVFSMLL
+148 TASDSMPFIVFSML
-163 IFLIAKRLTPRYAM
+163 IVFLIAKRLMPRYTM
-177 IWVLITGIVLSLALG
+177 IWVLAAGVLLSLFLG
-192 KMNPVTF
+192 KMNPVDVSF
-199 DFNLAIPQWIT
+199 SLAIPQWIS
-210 PEWTWNATLNLTL
+210 PEWTWNSTLNLAV

-235 PGMAIMRLSGYDT
+235 PGMAIMKLSGYDT

-254 TATSIAS
+254 TVTSIAS
-261 LAVACVGG
+261 LAVACIGG

-296 AGIANGLFYILGGL
+296 AGIANGIFYILGGL

-321 LPKELVAALAGLAL
+321 LPKELIAALAGLAL

-341 NISAAMKSDEHR
+341 NISVAMKNDSQR
-353 DAALITFLAT
+353 DAALITLLAT

-377 GICIGVIAHLIL
+377 GICIGVIAHFI
-389 SKKPTLTPS
+389 LTP
-398 DTQFVPNVQALD
+398 
-410 QPVQNIQLQN
+410 
-420 IQPKDDRSSPQTTS
+420 RSTS
-434 SSIISKAN
+434 ATN
-442 GS
+442 